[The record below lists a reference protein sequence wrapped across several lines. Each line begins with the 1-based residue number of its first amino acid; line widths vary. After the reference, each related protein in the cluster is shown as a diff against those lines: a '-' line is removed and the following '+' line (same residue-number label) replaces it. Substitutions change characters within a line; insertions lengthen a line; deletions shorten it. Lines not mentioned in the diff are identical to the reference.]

1 MLERI
6 NSKITNFLGKKL
18 VNEELVGGGIDV
30 KVKNLQKSFGEK
42 QVLKHIN
49 FECKRGESV
58 IILGESGMG
67 KSVMMRII
75 GMLLDAD
82 EGSIKIGEQEIVGIT
97 DRNKEKMMKNIGFLF
112 QYSGLFEHLSIWQ
125 NIVFYELFIQHQDPE
140 DMKEVALE
148 IMDALNIP
156 SSAIDLKPSEIS
168 GGMQRRVALARTIIK
183 KPSLILLDEPTT
195 GLDPVVCEN
204 VNNTINLTKK
214 QTGATMITISHDL
227 NSAIQTGDKIV
238 VLRHGEIIWQ
248 GIPQDIFDCND
259 VYIKDYVR
267 AANVKR

>member
-6 NSKITNFLGKKL
+6 NGKITNFLGKKI
-18 VNEELVGGGIDV
+18 VNEEPLSSGVDV
-30 KVKNLQKSFGEK
+30 KVKNLKKSFGEK
-42 QVLKHIN
+42 QVLKNVN
-49 FECKRGESV
+49 FECQRGESV

-97 DRNKEKMMKNIGFLF
+97 DRNKEKMMKNVGFLF
-112 QYSGLFEHLSIWQ
+112 QYSGLFEHLAIWQ

-148 IMDALNIP
+148 AMESLNIP
-156 SSAIDLKPSEIS
+156 SNAVDLKPSEIS

-195 GLDPVVCEN
+195 GLDPIVCEN

-227 NSAIQTGDKIV
+227 NSALQTGDKIV
-238 VLRHGEIIWQ
+238 VLRYGEIIWQ
-248 GIPQDIFDCND
+248 GKPRDIFDCND
-259 VYIKDYVR
+259 KYIQEYVK
-267 AANVKR
+267 AANVQV

>member
-6 NSKITNFLGKKL
+6 NGKITNFLGKKI
-18 VNEELVGGGIDV
+18 VNEVSVSSGVDV
-30 KVKNLQKSFGEK
+30 KITHLQKSFGEK
-42 QVLKHIN
+42 QILKDVN
-49 FECKRGESV
+49 FECQRGESV

-82 EGSIKIGEQEIVGIT
+82 EGSIKIGGQEIVGIT
-97 DRNKEKMMKNIGFLF
+97 DRNKEKMMKNVGFLF

-125 NIVFYELFIQHQDPE
+125 NIMFYELFIQHQDTE
-140 DMKEVALE
+140 EMKEVALDVME
-148 IMDALNIP
+148 SLNIP
-156 SSAIDLKPSEIS
+156 SSAVDLKPSEIS

-238 VLRHGEIIWQ
+238 VLRYGEIIWQ
-248 GIPQDIFDCND
+248 GKPRDIFDCD
-259 VYIKDYVR
+259 DKYIQDYVK
-267 AANVKR
+267 AANVKV